1 MVGRS
6 EGANAAPTA
15 FLVDCSCMAA
25 ISRHLTAA
33 RSGQI
38 TDCPRAMPA
47 DPGAGTTACQSGENA
62 LDATPLS
69 RHLACVRSAQRRAAL
84 PPSNAMMD
92 GSTLRS
98 KIVSNLIRFTWTDL
112 SCR

>member
-25 ISRHLTAA
+25 ISRHLIAA

-38 TDCPRAMPA
+38 TICRALPA
-47 DPGAGTTACQSGENA
+47 NPGAGTTACQSSTDA
-62 LDATPLS
+62 LDATLLS